1 MSTPSPT
8 ANLIGI
14 TGIARR
20 LVLDGALAEA
30 DARRA
35 QEEATKEKKTVPV
48 WLAEKRLVT
57 AAQIA
62 AANAM
67 EFGVPLFDLTSLD
80 LKQAP
85 TKLVSEQTITTHQAL
100 PLFKR
105 GNRLYVA
112 IADPTNTRGLDEIKF
127 QTNLST
133 EAILVD
139 SEQLRRGI
147 EQALMA
153 TDDFTAGGDD
163 DDGDRPRVERGPGGS
178 VRHVSS
184 IPSRTPTRGRGRAR
198 RPGQDGSLDR

>member
-62 AANAM
+62 AYKVSAQDAYLNGLKGDSSTQYISPKAQEAYNSGQIANKISHNATTIDTKDSIKNLSVSTYD
-67 EFGVPLFDLTSLD
+67 GRKTVLFDRFW
-80 LKQAP
+80 K
-85 TKLVSEQTITTHQAL
+85 
-100 PLFKR
+100 
-105 GNRLYVA
+105 
-112 IADPTNTRGLDEIKF
+112 
-127 QTNLST
+127 
-133 EAILVD
+133 
-139 SEQLRRGI
+139 
-147 EQALMA
+147 
-153 TDDFTAGGDD
+153 
-163 DDGDRPRVERGPGGS
+163 
-178 VRHVSS
+178 
-184 IPSRTPTRGRGRAR
+184 
-198 RPGQDGSLDR
+198 